1 MLIEYKTTRSVREV
15 SEAAGNRL
23 IRMRIARPVYPDKM
37 LRPEQIETPVLPKIE
52 AKRKYKRRDMQAEG

>member
-1 MLIEYKTTRSVREV
+1 MLIEYKVTRSIREV

-23 IRMRIARPVYPDKM
+23 VRMKIARPVYSTKV
-37 LRPEQIETPVLPKIE
+37 LQPEQIDAPVLPKVE